1 LGKPNILI
9 TQLSII
15 NYQLSIKTMT
25 SSTPPIYRSP
35 VTWVLVLL
43 TIGILFQTVS
53 YKTARRVVSL
63 LFSDVSQSNQVNR
76 AAVTKICRDR
86 LERLLEDDPI
96 IDGKFSDRVEIV
108 NNATYGSNYHLDCDR
123 SAISPPG
130 LGKQPGTD
138 LAAALSSMNDAIEHQ
153 RVLGTSG
160 KVAAILVIQAAEPTA
175 GKKPID
181 SQTLVTAVQ
190 KITKQ
195 GFLTIIGP
203 ETILQGQ
210 LNQTF
215 ANVPNLKVCSFSQAK
230 ACGIDWVFDRARK

>member
-1 LGKPNILI
+1 
-9 TQLSII
+9 
-15 NYQLSIKTMT
+15 MT
-25 SSTPPIYRSP
+25 SSTPPIHRSP

-43 TIGILFQTVS
+43 AIGILSQTVS
-53 YKTARRVVSL
+53 YQTAHRVVSL
-63 LFSDVSQSNQVNR
+63 LFSDVSQSNQVNQ
-76 AAVTKICRDR
+76 AALTKICRDR

-108 NNATYGSNYHLDCDR
+108 NNATYSGNQNFDCDR

-138 LAAALSSMNDAIEHQ
+138 LAAALNAMNAELQHQ

-160 KVAAILVIQAAEPTA
+160 KVAAILVIQAAEPVT

-190 KITKQ
+190 KITKS

-203 ETILQGQ
+203 ESLLQSQ
-210 LNQTF
+210 LNSTLTNIP
-215 ANVPNLKVCSFSQAK
+215 NVKICSFAAAK
-230 ACGIDWVFDRARK
+230 TCGIDWVFDRARK